1 MRRVWETLKFR
12 FAGGDSRMSK
22 KTNNEINNIIQSV
35 LQDYALTCGVTPF
48 NGKVIKRKLK
58 EM

>member
-1 MRRVWETLKFR
+1 
-12 FAGGDSRMSK
+12 MSK

-48 NGKVIKRKLK
+48 NGKVIITEDMTSPYLL
-58 EM
+58 

>member
-1 MRRVWETLKFR
+1 
-12 FAGGDSRMSK
+12 MSK